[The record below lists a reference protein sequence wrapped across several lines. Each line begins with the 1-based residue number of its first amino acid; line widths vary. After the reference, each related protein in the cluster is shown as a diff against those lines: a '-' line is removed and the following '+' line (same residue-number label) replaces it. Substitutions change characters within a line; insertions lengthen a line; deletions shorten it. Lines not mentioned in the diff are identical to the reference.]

1 MSGHGYGALWDIVL
15 GIAGALVGGEI
26 MRLFGF
32 AGRGGFIY
40 TVIIAIVGA
49 CLLTWIVRLI
59 TRGHRGDIA
68 RGGPTDIRRAA

>member
-1 MSGHGYGALWDIVL
+1 
-15 GIAGALVGGEI
+15 
-26 MRLFGF
+26 
-32 AGRGGFIY
+32 
-40 TVIIAIVGA
+40 VGA